1 MNMNFFLIPAILFA
15 FFHLS
20 QAGPLRIQKRAAFY
34 IANET
39 ACVVDNTVYNS
50 GDPIPTDDPC
60 EACRCRPP
68 GFACVLKECESK
80 PGCRAVR
87 RAGQCCPEF
96 ICGCEHNGRMY
107 RDGDEIRDSQNPC
120 YTCHCQGSS
129 IACAFV
135 DCFFRVDCA
144 PEYVPGECCPHYNH
158 CASIDS
164 DNSTNVDFAL
174 PTEKPET
181 NEETT
186 VSSKTS
192 ESPLSSEIPE
202 NIADTQVT
210 KKENDK
216 DSSEVLPPES
226 LDSSLLFSANEEE
239 ESNKDTQ
246 TTKKDASSESVSDE
260 NSEEMLLDAA
270 ESSEESS
277 SEKKIE
283 NVTEILNADFEI
295 IKDEEKPTES
305 EISPEQGP
313 SEVSAIPETS
323 AVTDKN
329 VEIFPAEESTT
340 AEVKFKTA
348 PPAEVTGET
357 TVSSTSI
364 VPESFEDPD
373 DKDNELSKRL
383 RSLKNLTSD
392 DATESP
398 KENAEVKNEESK
410 DDSTKEAT
418 EKVVTSPVTEK
429 PTLVKLEKEIEVKD
443 VKSSDATT
451 VEVPKTETLNYN
463 SDAKVAPE
471 TVETVTTVVEVK
483 EQTSSEKVDV
493 ETSSSPAVSNEPE
506 QVLFKALSGVAE
518 ENNKQETTVKSN
530 EVTTSQT
537 TVEVS
542 DSATSKVADISTPS
556 SLPPATD
563 KSEEKV
569 PLYADE
575 SKTVP
580 STEAPKVSEGE
591 TSTTVVAEVSSEKV
605 EPSKD

>member
-158 CASIDS
+158 CATIDS
-164 DNSTNVDFAL
+164 DNSTNIDFAL
-174 PTEKPET
+174 PTEKPQT

-226 LDSSLLFSANEEE
+226 LDSSLLFSANEGE

-305 EISPEQGP
+305 EIIPEQGP
-313 SEVSAIPETS
+313 SEGG
-323 AVTDKN
+323 
-329 VEIFPAEESTT
+329 AES
-340 AEVKFKTA
+340 
-348 PPAEVTGET
+348 
-357 TVSSTSI
+357 
-364 VPESFEDPD
+364 
-373 DKDNELSKRL
+373 RC
-383 RSLKNLTSD
+383 R
-392 DATESP
+392 
-398 KENAEVKNEESK
+398 
-410 DDSTKEAT
+410 
-418 EKVVTSPVTEK
+418 
-429 PTLVKLEKEIEVKD
+429 
-443 VKSSDATT
+443 TT

-506 QVLFKALSGVAE
+506 QVLFKALSDVAE

-556 SLPPATD
+556 SLSHPW
-563 KSEEKV
+563 KLGWGNKEKV
-569 PLYADE
+569 AWE
-575 SKTVP
+575 EQGEQTVP

>member
-96 ICGCEHNGRMY
+96 IC
-107 RDGDEIRDSQNPC
+107 
-120 YTCHCQGSS
+120 
-129 IACAFV
+129 
-135 DCFFRVDCA
+135 
-144 PEYVPGECCPHYNH
+144 
-158 CASIDS
+158 DS
-164 DNSTNVDFAL
+164 DNSTNIDFAL
-174 PTEKPET
+174 PTEKPQT

-226 LDSSLLFSANEEE
+226 LDSSLLFSANEGE

-305 EISPEQGP
+305 EIIPEQGP
-313 SEVSAIPETS
+313 SEGG
-323 AVTDKN
+323 
-329 VEIFPAEESTT
+329 AES
-340 AEVKFKTA
+340 
-348 PPAEVTGET
+348 
-357 TVSSTSI
+357 
-364 VPESFEDPD
+364 
-373 DKDNELSKRL
+373 RC
-383 RSLKNLTSD
+383 R
-392 DATESP
+392 
-398 KENAEVKNEESK
+398 
-410 DDSTKEAT
+410 
-418 EKVVTSPVTEK
+418 
-429 PTLVKLEKEIEVKD
+429 
-443 VKSSDATT
+443 TT

-506 QVLFKALSGVAE
+506 QVLFKALSDVAE

-556 SLPPATD
+556 SLSHPW
-563 KSEEKV
+563 KLGWGNKEKV
-569 PLYADE
+569 AWE
-575 SKTVP
+575 EQGEQTVP